1 MKNSTYIVYN
11 SNKNNNIKYMEI
23 MFNGRYNDIDGE
35 SHFCNA
41 HLFYKNR
48 SVIIDYEWCLHDY
61 DLDDMT
67 NVMSKGLV
75 PFEVYPH
82 GDDIYVGYVHTD
94 SRYKKADISE
104 LISILDDII
113 ENEDKYITNEIEDY
127 YDEE

>member
-11 SNKNNNIKYMEI
+11 SNKNNNIKYMKT
-23 MFNGRYNDIDGE
+23 MFNGRYNDTNGE

-61 DLDDMT
+61 DIDNMT
-67 NVMSKGLV
+67 NAISEGLV

-94 SRYKKADISE
+94 NKYKKADISE

-113 ENEDKYITNEIEDY
+113 ENEDK
-127 YDEE
+127 

>member
-11 SNKNNNIKYMEI
+11 SNKNNNIKYMET
-23 MFNGRYNDIDGE
+23 MFNGRFNDTNGK
-35 SHFCNA
+35 SHLCNA
-41 HLFYKNR
+41 HLSYKGR
-48 SVIIDYEWCLHDY
+48 SVIIDYEWCLHAY

-67 NVMSKGLV
+67 NIMSEGLV

-94 SRYKKADISE
+94 SKYKKADISE
-104 LISILDDII
+104 LISTLDDII

>member
-23 MFNGRYNDIDGE
+23 MFNGRFNDTNGKY
-35 SHFCNA
+35 HLCNA
-41 HLFYKNR
+41 HLSYKGR
-48 SVIIDYEWCLHDY
+48 SVIIDYERCLHAY

-67 NVMSKGLV
+67 NVMSEGLV

-82 GDDIYVGYVHTD
+82 RDDIYVGYVPID
-94 SRYKKADISE
+94 DKYKKADMAK

-113 ENEDKYITNEIEDY
+113 ENEDEYITPEFNDF
-127 YDEE
+127 DD